1 MALFDWISPDHD
13 LRLDGEGVRLRP
25 HRAADFTEWA
35 ELRARSR
42 DFLQPWEPTWPPDD
56 LTRAAYRRR
65 LSAYAADIERGVAYP
80 FLVFRESDGVM
91 VGGITLSNIRR
102 GVAQMGSIGYWIGQP
117 FTRRGYTVDAV
128 RAVTGF
134 CFGRLRLH
142 RVEAACIPTNAASQ
156 GVLLKAGFQQEGLA
170 RDYLRIDGVWRDHLL
185 FGLVSKD

>member
-35 ELRARSR
+35 ELRAGSR

-80 FLVFRESDGVM
+80 FLVFRERDGVM
-91 VGGITLSNIRR
+91 EASPCPTSAVASPRWDRSATGSGSRSR
-102 GVAQMGSIGYWIGQP
+102 GAD
-117 FTRRGYTVDAV
+117 TRSPPYPR
-128 RAVTGF
+128 
-134 CFGRLRLH
+134 
-142 RVEAACIPTNAASQ
+142 
-156 GVLLKAGFQQEGLA
+156 
-170 RDYLRIDGVWRDHLL
+170 
-185 FGLVSKD
+185 